1 MSYLETETP
10 ASRVIY
16 INSGDAT
23 TTYGGIDSDF
33 DFVLEEL

>member
-1 MSYLETETP
+1 MSYLETETS

-23 TTYGGIDSDF
+23 TTYGGISKIY
-33 DFVLEEL
+33 